1 MPVLTETEERKEFL
15 AFTDSIIN
23 VSQMIFTRQGG
34 EIYGNFDALNGKRI
48 AQVRG
53 FDVTSKIESDY
64 PEI

>member
-34 EIYGNFDALNGKRI
+34 EIYGNFDA
-48 AQVRG
+48 
-53 FDVTSKIESDY
+53 
-64 PEI
+64 